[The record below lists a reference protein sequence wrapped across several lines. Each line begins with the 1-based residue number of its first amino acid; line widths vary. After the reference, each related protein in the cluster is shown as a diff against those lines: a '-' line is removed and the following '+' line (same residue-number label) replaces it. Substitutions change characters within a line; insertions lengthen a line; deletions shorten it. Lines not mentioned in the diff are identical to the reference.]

1 MGSLVRPKL
10 RALPARRAEHDGREF
25 VRIDDPLNIVR
36 HPILVPFDLFHWV
49 VRHFDGH
56 STLAEIRD
64 LVRSETGEDVS
75 VSDIEQVVKELDEAL
90 VLDGPSF
97 DAYRKD
103 YSHGSVR
110 SPAFAGRSYAA
121 SEPLLRAQLASFFDH
136 PDGTGVSTT
145 HARQNRATTR
155 LRGVVS
161 PHIDFGR
168 GGPVYTWA
176 YRELVESCDADVFV
190 VLGVAHQPC
199 SRRFVLTRKHFETP
213 LGVLPTDVDY
223 VNRIA
228 SIAGGHLFDDEL
240 THRTEH
246 SIEFQTVFLNYLF
259 QGRRDIEVVPL
270 LVGSF
275 YDLRAA
281 GIDPIED
288 DEVRC
293 FIEALRVAERQSGK
307 KVAYIGGI
315 DLCHVGPEFG
325 DPDHVDA
332 AMLERIRQFDGE
344 MLERAAANDPRG
356 WFETAGRIDNR
367 WRVCGLAA
375 TYTMLHALGNARGR
389 LLKYGQAVDALG
401 DCCVSFA
408 SMTFEADRG

>member
-25 VRIDDPLNIVR
+25 VRIDDPLNVVR
-36 HPILVPFDLFHWV
+36 YPVLVPFDLFHWV
-49 VRHFDGH
+49 VRRFDGR

-64 LVRSETGEDVS
+64 LVRSETGEDVP
-75 VSDIEQVVKELDEAL
+75 VSEIEQVVKELDEAL

-121 SEPLLRAQLASFFDH
+121 SEHLLRTQLASFFVH
-136 PDGTGVSTT
+136 PDGAGVSR
-145 HARQNRATTR
+145 APRRQDRAATR
-155 LRGVVS
+155 LRGVLS
-161 PHIDFGR
+161 PHIDFAR
-168 GGPVYTWA
+168 GGPVYSWA
-176 YRELVESCDADVFV
+176 YRELVESSDADVFV

-213 LGVLPTDVDY
+213 LGVLPTDVEY
-223 VNRIA
+223 VDRIA
-228 SIAGGHLFDDEL
+228 SIAGEHLFDDEL
-240 THRTEH
+240 AHRTEH
-246 SIEFQTVFLNYLF
+246 SVEFQTVFLKSMF
-259 QGRRDIEVVPL
+259 QGRRDIEVVPI

-275 YDLRAA
+275 YDLMAA

-288 DEVRC
+288 DEVRS
-293 FIEALRVAERQSGK
+293 FVEALRVSERLSGK
-307 KVAYIGGI
+307 KIAYIGGI

-325 DPDHVDA
+325 DPDRVDA
-332 AMLERIRQFDGE
+332 ALLEKIRRFDGE
-344 MLERAAANDPRG
+344 LLERAAANDPRG
-356 WFETAGRIDNR
+356 WFETAGRVDNR

-375 TYTMLHALGNARGR
+375 TYTMLHALGNVRGR